1 MFSKYHIDGR
11 NNHASQAGEL
21 EKIELLH
28 SGTATGRNGDLT
40 TSWSLTV
47 DCKSHKEIGD
57 LGLVGIFEEC
67 LMTIV
72 VSPRNL
78 VTLDVIIERYEWWG
92 NESLGNSI
100 KSDFLVA
107 IN

>member
-1 MFSKYHIDGR
+1 
-11 NNHASQAGEL
+11 
-21 EKIELLH
+21 
-28 SGTATGRNGDLT
+28 
-40 TSWSLTV
+40 
-47 DCKSHKEIGD
+47 
-57 LGLVGIFEEC
+57 
-67 LMTIV
+67 MTIV

-78 VTLDVIIERYEWWG
+78 VTLDVIIARYEWWG